1 MHMAQQSKNTMGSTS
16 SKMMTAAVGGLVVG
30 LMANAGRKVF
40 TQLMDARNGAWDE
53 ILTAE
58 HDATLMIF
66 DKIEET
72 TSENTMKRKLHLMQ
86 LKHALSKHAHEEENV
101 VYPTMREFGLAEEA
115 DDLNRDHGYVKQ
127 FLFELEKMDAADP
140 AWMTKLKE
148 FRTQIEEHMRQEE
161 DELFPKLRERLD
173 EAGNKTVTAALNKE
187 GMAAA

>member
-40 TQLMDARNGAWDE
+40 TQFMDARNGDWDE

>member
-1 MHMAQQSKNTMGSTS
+1 MAQQSKNTTGLTS

-30 LMANAGRKVF
+30 LMANAGWKVV

-173 EAGNKTVTAALNKE
+173 EAGKKTVTAALNKE